1 MQAVCRGYWQNY
13 QTDSEF
19 VLEVTE
25 IHEDVTLLRSSLW
38 KQRIDKAGIHDGLFL
53 IIRNVAIIALPLSKP
68 VRRIRESEETRSFYC
83 SHPPPSAL

>member
-25 IHEDVTLLRSSLW
+25 IHEDVTLLRSSLEDDPNVVQSTSQSL
-38 KQRIDKAGIHDGLFL
+38 KQQRFQPGGAADRSGMAG
-53 IIRNVAIIALPLSKP
+53 R
-68 VRRIRESEETRSFYC
+68 SE
-83 SHPPPSAL
+83 P